1 MLYLSIDTN
10 RISLLYLKKS
20 LFGQYE
26 SSVFSKEYQTS
37 LLEKGKIVT
46 VDFMASA
53 LKEALNALPQTALK
67 DKNVFL
73 ILPQESYSFFRIEVP
88 TDIAPSAIDS
98 FVRDKARANF
108 PNDLEEYT
116 YDYIVEENAKEKYIH
131 VFAIENDIRSKSQE
145 SVQLLELKLTAVLP
159 EALSYFTLF
168 RKTLRKDKKENIFF
182 VTYSKKN
189 LMGLLYDS
197 YGLSSEEKWLVQIDQ
212 ESKVEQILKE
222 KVDEYESKGIKLNR
236 LILAGESS
244 QNVRQDTFTKAIG
257 VWTNP
262 LKRII
267 PEFYKEYVKLLVT
280 STTKQFSFLSYEA
293 CVGAFI
299 FSQENKRFSLLKNE
313 LKEKKKFSL
322 AVPKLHLPLKEISL
336 FVFSFIVSFLLLLLL
351 SKMNFKFNLP
361 KGVPQLFAKTTPT
374 PTPIPILKPSPSPA
388 VEKEEIK
395 IKILNG
401 SGTRGKAS
409 EVSDIL
415 KEKGY
420 QEILTDNADNFDY
433 ETSELQVKK
442 SMSQV
447 KSPFKQDLKEY
458 VTSFKESTL
467 NEDEAA
473 DIVIIIGSDF
483 K

>member
-182 VTYSKKN
+182 VTYS
-189 LMGLLYDS
+189 
-197 YGLSSEEKWLVQIDQ
+197 
-212 ESKVEQILKE
+212 
-222 KVDEYESKGIKLNR
+222 
-236 LILAGESS
+236 
-244 QNVRQDTFTKAIG
+244 
-257 VWTNP
+257 
-262 LKRII
+262 
-267 PEFYKEYVKLLVT
+267 
-280 STTKQFSFLSYEA
+280 
-293 CVGAFI
+293 
-299 FSQENKRFSLLKNE
+299 
-313 LKEKKKFSL
+313 
-322 AVPKLHLPLKEISL
+322 
-336 FVFSFIVSFLLLLLL
+336 
-351 SKMNFKFNLP
+351 
-361 KGVPQLFAKTTPT
+361 
-374 PTPIPILKPSPSPA
+374 
-388 VEKEEIK
+388 
-395 IKILNG
+395 
-401 SGTRGKAS
+401 
-409 EVSDIL
+409 
-415 KEKGY
+415 
-420 QEILTDNADNFDY
+420 
-433 ETSELQVKK
+433 
-442 SMSQV
+442 
-447 KSPFKQDLKEY
+447 
-458 VTSFKESTL
+458 
-467 NEDEAA
+467 
-473 DIVIIIGSDF
+473 
-483 K
+483 